1 MAPAGGVAG
10 TQTHGPLGPAPPVT
24 RYLPELRVKEGTRM
38 GTARRSTSAYLLR
51 GLLAA
56 ALSATMWLAV
66 AQPASAAIVGME
78 RVSTEKYDEPSRDGD
93 SSRPRMSANGQYVV
107 FESDSGTLVNVQV
120 NQGVFNIFIR
130 DRFAGTTTLVTRGVN
145 GPANNP
151 SHTPA
156 ISADGTYVVFVT
168 LASNLTTDPAN
179 GPGTYRW
186 SRDKGIERVDV
197 LAGQPP
203 GSWNTGQG
211 NWWYPSVSENGNLV
225 AFTSADAG
233 LPGGNGQL
241 QVYRRD
247 MTTGDVVQVSVGAS
261 GSGGQYPSISAD
273 GSRIAFRSSAALV
286 ATDTNPLPDVYL
298 RDLNANSTTLLS
310 GPSPGLSGSSGSSKW
325 PAMSG
330 NGQVVAFT
338 STAGNLV
345 ATDTAGQENVFAR
358 DLTTGAIELVSLRN
372 TLAVL
377 GGCYN
382 PGVSSDGRYVS
393 FQSDADNVIVSATAP
408 TNPYYALF
416 IRDRIAGTTTGVGKQ
431 FNQASASGSSTS
443 MSADGR
449 YIAFDS
455 NPTTAGP
462 DPLVAGDDNG
472 KRDVFFYDRRPQ
484 VKATLST
491 PKLSTTRPR
500 HRIYFSVSGTVTRH
514 TGAKAK
520 VQLEFKR
527 RVGTVY
533 RRYKTYTVYTAVG
546 ATSYKLRVRLPYTGK
561 WLVRAYHPAD
571 SAHLRSWSSIR
582 YFTVRT

>member
-1 MAPAGGVAG
+1 
-10 TQTHGPLGPAPPVT
+10 VT

-38 GTARRSTSAYLLR
+38 GTARRSASAYLLR

-56 ALSATMWLAV
+56 ALSAAVWLAV
-66 AQPASAAIVGME
+66 AQPASAAIIGME
-78 RVSTEKYDEPSRDGD
+78 RVSTERYTLPSGGGDGD
-93 SSRPRMSANGQYVV
+93 SSAPRMSANGQFVV
-107 FESDSGTLVNVQV
+107 FESDSMRLAGQV

-130 DRFAGTTTLVTRGVN
+130 DRSAGTTTLVTRGRN
-145 GPANNP
+145 GFPADSS

-156 ISADGTYVVFVT
+156 ISADGNYVVFVT
-168 LASNLTTDPAN
+168 LASNLTTEAN
-179 GPGTYRW
+179 LPGTYRW
-186 SRDKGIERVDV
+186 DRLNPSKAPERVDV
-197 LAGQPP
+197 LPGQPP
-203 GSWNTGQG
+203 GVWGTGG
-211 NWWYPSVSENGNLV
+211 TAWYYPSVSENGDFV
-225 AFTSADAG
+225 AFTSRDAG
-233 LPGGNGQL
+233 LPGGNGQM

-247 MTTGDVVQVSVGAS
+247 MDSGYVVQASVGAS

-273 GSRIAFRSSAALV
+273 GSRIAFRSFAALV
-286 ATDTNPLPDVYL
+286 TTDTAGLPDVYV
-298 RDLNANSTTLLS
+298 RDMARPTTEWVS
-310 GPSPGLSGSSGSSKW
+310 APQPGNGGPLGAGKW
-325 PAMSG
+325 SAISG

-345 ATDTAGQENVFAR
+345 ATITAPYIENVFAR
-358 DLTTGAIELVSLRN
+358 DLIAGTTELVSVGN
-372 TLAVL
+372 DGQVN
-377 GGCYN
+377 GNSFN
-382 PGVSSDGRYVS
+382 PSISYDGRYVS

-416 IRDRIAGTTTGVGKQ
+416 VRDLLAGTTTGVGKQ
-431 FNQASASGSSTS
+431 FNRASASGSSTS

-449 YIAFDS
+449 FIAFDS

-462 DPLVAGDDNG
+462 EPLVIGDDNG
-472 KRDVFFYDRRPQ
+472 KRDVYFYDRCFP

-546 ATSYKLRVRLPYTGK
+546 ATSYKLRVKLPYTGK